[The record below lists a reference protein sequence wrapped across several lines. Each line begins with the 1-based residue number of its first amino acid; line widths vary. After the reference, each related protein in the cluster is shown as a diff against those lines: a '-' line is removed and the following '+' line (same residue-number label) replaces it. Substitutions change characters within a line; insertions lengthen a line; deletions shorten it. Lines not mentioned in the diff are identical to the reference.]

1 MSVLSDIYY
10 VMKAKLMQHGPLMM
24 TCREFDEFILDYL
37 DGRLSRRDRLM
48 FDLHMRICKACRD
61 YVENYKQTIAL
72 EKAAFADP
80 DASAL
85 SEVPEALVRAVM
97 AARADADQMK
107 PIRDEI

>member
-1 MSVLSDIYY
+1 MSVLRDIFY

-37 DGRLSRRDRLM
+37 DGRLSRRNQLM
-48 FDLHMRICKACRD
+48 FELHMRMCPICRD
-61 YVENYKQTIAL
+61 YVERYRQTIAL

-80 DASAL
+80 DAPVP

-97 AARADADQMK
+97 AARAGPDQIK
-107 PIRDEI
+107 TRRDEI